1 MSLTEALA
9 ALTIA
14 ALGIGAA
21 VPSAS
26 GMIRSWKLTC
36 AARDLAMEVQR
47 ARMDAVAKGAHVGI
61 LFEPAAGPGRWRRY
75 LDGGAR
81 GIQSSEIAAGIDRP
95 MGGFFELASR
105 YPGVRFGISR
115 AGAPRIPPGS
125 GMLSPADDP
134 IAFGGT
140 DIVSCSPTGESSSG
154 TLYLTDGESMRAVTL
169 FGATGRIR
177 IWSYDG
183 RSGQWRS

>member
-36 AARDLAMEVQR
+36 AARDLAMELQR
-47 ARMDAVAKGAHVGI
+47 ARMDALARGAHVGI
-61 LFEPAAGPGRWRRY
+61 LFEPASGAGRWRRY

-81 GIQSSEIAAGIDRP
+81 GIQASEIAAGIDRP
-95 MGGFFELASR
+95 MGGWLELASR
-105 YPGVRFGISR
+105 YSGVRFGIAR
-115 AGAPRIPPGS
+115 DGAPRIPPAA
-125 GMLSPADDP
+125 GMLAPNDDP
-134 IAFGGT
+134 IAFGST

-154 TLYLTDGESMRAVTL
+154 TLYLTDGDSMRAVTL
-169 FGATGRIR
+169 YGATGRIR

-183 RSGQWRS
+183 RSGRWRS